1 MQWYPLDHETV
12 LLMLRRS
19 QRLQRK
25 YCEYHENQANFSEDS
40 AFCGMISFNNA
51 LHKRC
56 LEPEFCLKIAM
67 KWVHARSEN
76 DPALRKVGD
85 DKGRGAF
92 SIGVLKVALE
102 KKGLM
107 IRSLGKFL
115 GLETLTAHHVYDNLP
130 CVVIVKH
137 SLSKDSVEDCFT
149 HAISI
154 CSKGFL
160 HDPDFE
166 VPYRLLGPEYFQSW
180 LEMDDLQIVQAY
192 IIKDARR
199 RKKNSFSSDMENDS
213 SKKSRLE

>member
-1 MQWYPLDHETV
+1 
-12 LLMLRRS
+12 MLRRS

-25 YCEYHENQANFSEDS
+25 YCEYHENQANYPEDS
-40 AFCGMISFNNA
+40 AFCGMLSFNNA

-102 KKGLM
+102 KKGFM

-115 GLETLTAHHVYDNLP
+115 GMETLTAHLVYDNLP
-130 CVVIVKH
+130 CVVIVKS
-137 SLSKDSVEDCFT
+137 SLLNNAAEDCST
-149 HAISI
+149 HAISL

-166 VPYRLLGPEYFQSW
+166 IPYRLLGPEYFQSW

-199 RKKNSFSSDMENDS
+199 RKKKSFPSNMENGP
-213 SKKSRLE
+213 SKKSRLG

>member
-1 MQWYPLDHETV
+1 MQ
-12 LLMLRRS
+12 S
-19 QRLQRK
+19 K
-25 YCEYHENQANFSEDS
+25 YCEYHENQANYSEDS

-51 LHKRC
+51 LHRRC
-56 LEPEFCLKIAM
+56 LEPDFCLKIAM
-67 KWVHARSEN
+67 NWVHAKSET

-107 IRSLGKFL
+107 ILSLGKFL
-115 GLETLTAHHVYDNLP
+115 DLKALTAHLVYDHLP
-130 CVVIVKH
+130 CVVIVK
-137 SLSKDSVEDCFT
+137 SSSSKDTEDCFT
-149 HAISI
+149 HAISL

-180 LEMDDLQIVQAY
+180 LEMDNLQIVQAY
-192 IIKDARR
+192 IMKESRR
-199 RKKNSFSSDMENDS
+199 RKKKSFSSIVGNGPF
-213 SKKSRLE
+213 KKSRSE

>member
-1 MQWYPLDHETV
+1 MKQNFV
-12 LLMLRRS
+12 MLRRS
-19 QRLQRK
+19 QRLQSK
-25 YCEYHENQANFSEDS
+25 YCEYHENQVNYSEDS

-56 LEPEFCLKIAM
+56 LEPEFCVKVAM
-67 KWVHARSEN
+67 KWVNARSEN

-102 KKGLM
+102 KKGFM

-115 GLETLTAHHVYDNLP
+115 GLETLTAHLVYDNSP
-130 CVVIVKH
+130 CVVIVK
-137 SLSKDSVEDCFT
+137 SALSKDATEEFFT

-166 VPYRLLGPEYFQSW
+166 VPYRLLGAECFQSW

-199 RKKNSFSSDMENDS
+199 RKKKSFSSNMENVP
-213 SKKSRLE
+213 SKKSRSE